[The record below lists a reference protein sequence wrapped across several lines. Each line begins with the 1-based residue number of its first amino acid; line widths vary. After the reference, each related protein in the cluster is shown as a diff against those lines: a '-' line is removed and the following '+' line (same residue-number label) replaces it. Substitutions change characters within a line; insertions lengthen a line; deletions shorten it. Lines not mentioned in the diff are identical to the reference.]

1 MTKVKI
7 AYTIDLEDIPE
18 EVSGMLQKSYW
29 SMKSATDK
37 LDQPV
42 TKNNVA
48 GVIEMIDNVRRS
60 MAEID
65 LRLEDLYSILYGYHQ
80 TMNQDPSKFNTKEIS
95 DKLEEL
101 DSSLENLKQKNES
114 NQ

>member
-29 SMKSATDK
+29 SLKDATNK

-42 TKNNVA
+42 TEKNVA

-65 LRLEDLYSILYGYHQ
+65 LRLEDLHSILYGYHQ
-80 TMNQDPSKFNTKEIS
+80 TVNQQQPNFNTKEIS

-101 DSSLENLKQKNES
+101 EGSLENLKQKNES
-114 NQ
+114 NK

>member
-7 AYTIDLEDIPE
+7 AYTIDLEDIPD
-18 EVSGMLQKSYW
+18 EVSSMLQKSHQ
-29 SMKSATDK
+29 SMKHVTDK

-42 TKNNVA
+42 TESNVA

-65 LRLEDLYSILYGYHQ
+65 LRLEDLHSILYGYHQ
-80 TMNQDPSKFNTKEIS
+80 TVNQQQPNFNAKEIS

-101 DSSLENLKQKNES
+101 EGSLENLKQTNES
-114 NQ
+114 NM